1 MKQPLTR
8 EQQEL
13 VEKNHNLIYEFAKKK
28 NLVID
33 EYYGILAIG
42 LCKAA
47 SVYDENRGK
56 FSTIAY
62 CCMNNVLKEHYR
74 YISKQCA
81 IPEDKILSYDVQ
93 LSDEDIDGSYI
104 DIIADDCCVQDIVTN
119 NIIAESFMDTLN
131 DNEKIVA
138 RLLIDGMK
146 QSEIA
151 SHMGCS
157 RQNVG
162 HYVQQIRKKISK
174 VIDYR

>member
-1 MKQPLTR
+1 MMKPLTI

-13 VEKNHNLIYEFAKKK
+13 VEKNHNLIYEFAKNK
-28 NLVID
+28 NLVLD
-33 EYYGILAIG
+33 EYYDILAIG

-47 SVYDENRGK
+47 SAYDESRGK

-62 CCMNNVLKEHYR
+62 CCMNNILKEHYR
-74 YISKQCA
+74 YVSRQCA
-81 IPEDKILSYDVQ
+81 IPEDKIFSYDVQ

-104 DIIADDCCVQDIVTN
+104 DVIADNCCVQETVFD
-119 NIIAESFMDTLN
+119 NIMTESIMNRLN

-138 RLLIDGMK
+138 VYLINGLK

-151 SHMGCS
+151 VAIGCS

-162 HYVQQIRKKISK
+162 HYVQQIRKKMSK
-174 VIDYR
+174 FMDNN

>member
-1 MKQPLTR
+1 MMKPLTM

-28 NLVID
+28 NLVLD
-33 EYYGILAIG
+33 EYYDILAIG

-47 SVYDENRGK
+47 SAYDESRGK

-62 CCMNNVLKEHYR
+62 CCMNNILKEHYR
-74 YISKQCA
+74 YISRQCA
-81 IPEDKILSYDVQ
+81 IPEDKIFSYDVQ

-104 DIIADDCCVQDIVTN
+104 DVIADDCCVQEIVSD
-119 NIIAESFMDTLN
+119 NIMTESIMNKLN

-138 RLLIDGMK
+138 VYLINGLK

-151 SHMGCS
+151 ATMGCS

-162 HYVQQIRKKISK
+162 HYVQQIRKKLSK
-174 VIDYR
+174 FMDNN

>member
-1 MKQPLTR
+1 MKPLTK

-28 NLVID
+28 NLVLD
-33 EYYGILAIG
+33 DYYDILAIG

-47 SVYDENRGK
+47 SAYDKSRGK

-62 CCMNNVLKEHYR
+62 CCMNNILKEYYR
-74 YISKQCA
+74 YIGKQCA

-93 LSDEDIDGSYI
+93 LSDDDIDGSYL
-104 DIIADDCCVQDIVTN
+104 DVIADDCCVQEIVTN
-119 NIIAESFMDTLN
+119 NIMTESILN
-131 DNEKIVA
+131 ILNENEKVVA
-138 RLLIDGMK
+138 VYLINGIK

-151 SHMGCS
+151 VKMGCS

-162 HYVQQIRKKISK
+162 HYVQQIRKKMSK
-174 VIDYR
+174 FMDNN

>member
-1 MKQPLTR
+1 MKPLTR

-28 NLVID
+28 GIAID

-47 SVYDENRGK
+47 SAYDESRGK

-62 CCMNNVLKEHYR
+62 CCMNNILKEHYR
-74 YISKQCA
+74 YVSKQCA

-93 LSDEDIDGSYI
+93 LSEEDTDGSYI
-104 DIIADDCCVQDIVTN
+104 DMIADDCCIQDIVTN
-119 NIIAESFMDTLN
+119 NIITESIMNTLN
-131 DNEKIVA
+131 DNERIVA
-138 RLLIDGMK
+138 GFLIDGMK

-151 SHMGCS
+151 SCMGCS

-162 HYVQQIRKKISK
+162 HYVQQIRKKLSK
-174 VIDYR
+174 FMDNN

>member
-1 MKQPLTR
+1 MKQPLTK

-28 NLVID
+28 NLVVD

-47 SVYDENRGK
+47 SAYDESRGK

-62 CCMNNVLKEHYR
+62 CCMNNILNEHYR
-74 YISKQCA
+74 HISKQCA

-93 LSDEDIDGSYI
+93 LGDEDIDGSYI
-104 DIIADDCCVQDIVTN
+104 DIIADDCCVQDIVFN
-119 NIIAESFMDTLN
+119 NIMTECIMDKLN
-131 DNEKIVA
+131 NNEKTVA
-138 RLLIDGMK
+138 TYLINGLK

-151 SHMGCS
+151 ATIGCS

-162 HYVQQIRKKISK
+162 HYVQQIRKKLYK
-174 VIDYR
+174 FMNNN

>member
-1 MKQPLTR
+1 MKPLTK

-28 NLVID
+28 NLVLD
-33 EYYGILAIG
+33 DYYDILAIG

-47 SVYDENRGK
+47 SAYDKSRGK

-62 CCMNNVLKEHYR
+62 CCMNNILKEYYR
-74 YISKQCA
+74 YIGKQCA

-93 LSDEDIDGSYI
+93 LSDDDIDGSYI
-104 DIIADDCCVQDIVTN
+104 DVIADDCCIQDIVTN
-119 NIIAESFMDTLN
+119 NIITESIMNTLN
-131 DNEKIVA
+131 DNERIVA
-138 RLLIDGMK
+138 GLLINGMK

-151 SHMGCS
+151 YQIGSS

-162 HYVQQIRKKISK
+162 YYVQKIRKKLSEFM
-174 VIDYR
+174 DNN